1 VLEIRRLTK
10 LYRGVPAVV
19 DLSFTLGKGE
29 ILGYVGPNGS
39 GKSTT
44 VKMLTGLL
52 EPTGGQILFHGGDV
66 RQDLVGFKRRVGYVP
81 EEPHLYT
88 HLSGLEYLT
97 LVGRLRG
104 IEASRL
110 ARMAEELLTLFDL
123 RESRFSPLA
132 AYSKGM
138 RQRVLIAAALLGDP
152 ELMILDEPF
161 SGLDVNA
168 ALLFRS
174 LLQELAQGGRMIL
187 FSSHVLEVV
196 EKLCSKVVILHHG
209 KVVAQD
215 SVANLRELLS
225 APSLV
230 EVFSQLT
237 RQEDHV
243 ERAREIVRVVSH
255 DLG

>member
-44 VKMLTGLL
+44 IKMLTGLL

-237 RQEDHV
+237 RQEDHG